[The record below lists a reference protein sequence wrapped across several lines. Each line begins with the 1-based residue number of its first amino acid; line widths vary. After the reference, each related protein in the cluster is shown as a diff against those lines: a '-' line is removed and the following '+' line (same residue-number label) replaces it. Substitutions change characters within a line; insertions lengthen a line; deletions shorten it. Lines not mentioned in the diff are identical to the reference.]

1 MLTTPVEVGATMAA
15 ATLNGVA
22 NAVPMAPE
30 PVVRLTVLATA
41 EPLPVMLPL
50 PLVIRLTTPA
60 APVAPRGALTTML
73 PLDTPKVVLLT
84 IESVPVAVKPLAKVI
99 GPVPRNPSVPPIM
112 PVPPPLPTVSPLL
125 TSVIV
130 TKPPALW
137 IATVAALTIKEDVLV
152 PMVPPDLKMTV
163 PAIMG
168 LRVFV

>member
-50 PLVIRLTTPA
+50 PLVITLTTPE

-73 PLDTPKVVLLT
+73 PLDTPKLVLLT

-99 GPVPRNPSVPPIM
+99 GPVPRNPSVPPI
-112 PVPPPLPTVSPLL
+112 VPAPPALPIVSPLL

-130 TKPPALW
+130 TSPPALM
-137 IATVAALTIKEDVLV
+137 IPTCCAFTINEEVLV
-152 PMVPPDLKMTV
+152 PMVPADSKLTV
-163 PAIMG
+163 PAII
-168 LRVFV
+168 